1 MSNNMSNNMSNIAKS
16 TVEDYSPLYCNEVDM
31 GKFEFNEQL
40 AKARADK
47 INSIVKQTYNALVS
61 HTTQS
66 QDEPFRLTQMV
77 TKNSNRC
84 LEIRD
89 FGYMAFRCLS
99 FVFNVTN
106 LKANSITTLFVIKDG
121 LKINEYITFLGTNS
135 TTSPN
140 LILNNYGYFIYSTE
154 EITGETTVCFYCLND
169 CPSTTFGVFCNL
181 NYQVYD

>member
-1 MSNNMSNNMSNIAKS
+1 MNEDKS
-16 TVEDYSPLYCNEVDM
+16 TVEQFCPLYCNEVDM

-47 INSIVKQTYNALVS
+47 INSIVKQTYNALVAR
-61 HTTQS
+61 TTQS

-99 FVFNVTN
+99 FVFNTTN

-121 LKINEYITFLGTNS
+121 TKVNEYITFLGTNS
-135 TTSPN
+135 STEPTD
-140 LILNNYGYFIYSTE
+140 ILNNYGYFIYSTE
-154 EITGETTVCFYCLND
+154 EITGNVTIAFYCIND
-169 CPSTTFGVFCNL
+169 CPATTFGVFCNL
-181 NYQVYD
+181 NYLIYD